1 MGKPEFK
8 PGLET
13 LRGLAALVVAMSH
26 GRCAFVEPDG
36 TLNITELTLG
46 IFQPASA
53 VIVFFVLSGYV
64 LGQSLS
70 RDTNYLAFA
79 GRRLLRIL
87 PAFIVSVLF
96 AYLVVSSVRIEP
108 APASTSAFFQ
118 SVFWPA
124 PTWGDVYDNLLLN
137 NSHVNGPTWSIWP
150 ELVGSA
156 ILPVV
161 VIIHG
166 KAPQKYQWLVFAILA
181 VVLAFSQVRLFLY
194 FYAGYF
200 IAPRVSSVV
209 VEGPIA
215 RSMVLLGGLA
225 LLIAFGH
232 DPVDFKSRTIIPSAM
247 GATLLIAA
255 IASTRYRLLEI
266 SPLRFLGRVS
276 YSFYLLHW
284 PVFYLCVIVVLKMAP
299 FLAGAAANLVV
310 MGVSIG
316 ATLVFASLSYRFIE
330 RPFMRL
336 RSTDL
341 STVIAPSRAV

>member
-1 MGKPEFK
+1 MVKSEFK

-36 TLNITELTLG
+36 ALNVTDRLLG

-53 VIVFFVLSGYV
+53 VVVFFVLSGYV
-64 LGQSLS
+64 LGRSLWS
-70 RDTNYLAFA
+70 DTNYFAFA
-79 GRRLLRIL
+79 VRRLLRIL

-96 AYLVVSSVRIEP
+96 AYLVVSSVRINS

-124 PTWGDVYDNLLLN
+124 PTWSDVYDNLLLI
-137 NSHVNGPTWSIWP
+137 NSRVNGPTWSIWP

-166 KAPQKYQWLVFAILA
+166 MAPSKYQWLVFGILA
-181 VVLAFSQVRLFLY
+181 VILAFSPLRLFLY
-194 FYAGYF
+194 FYVGYF
-200 IAPRVSSVV
+200 IAPQVSSAI
-209 VEGPIA
+209 VERPIV

-284 PVFYLCVIVVLKMAP
+284 PVFYLCVMVVLKMTP

-310 MGVSIG
+310 MGASIG

-341 STVIAPSRAV
+341 SATIAASRAV

>member
-1 MGKPEFK
+1 MVQSEFK

-26 GRCAFVEPDG
+26 GRCAFVEFQG
-36 TLNITELTLG
+36 ALNVTDVVLG

-53 VIVFFVLSGYV
+53 VVVFFVLSGYV
-64 LGQSLS
+64 LGRSLLS
-70 RDTNYLAFA
+70 DTNYLAFA
-79 GRRLLRIL
+79 VRRLLRIL

-96 AYLVVSSVRIEP
+96 AYLVVSWVRIEP

-124 PTWGDVYDNLLLN
+124 PTWSDAYENLLLI
-137 NSHVNGPTWSIWP
+137 NSRVNGPTWSIWP

-166 KAPQKYQWLVFAILA
+166 MAPPKYQWLVFGILA
-181 VVLAFSQVRLFLY
+181 VILAFSPLRLFLY
-194 FYAGYF
+194 FYVGYF
-200 IAPRVSSVV
+200 IAPRVSSMIA
-209 VEGPIA
+209 ENPIA

-225 LLIAFGH
+225 LLIAFGR
-232 DPVDFKSRTIIPSAM
+232 DPVDFKFRTIIPSAM

-266 SPLRFLGRVS
+266 GPLRFLGRVS

-284 PVFYLCVIVVLKMAP
+284 PVFYLCVMAVLKMAP

-316 ATLVFASLSYRFIE
+316 ATLVFASLSYRLIE

-336 RSTDL
+336 RSSDL
-341 STVIAPSRAV
+341 STTIAPSRAV

>member
-1 MGKPEFK
+1 MAKPEFRS
-8 PGLET
+8 GLET
-13 LRGLAALVVAMSH
+13 LRGLAALIVAMSH
-26 GRCAFVEPDG
+26 GRCAFVESDG
-36 TLNITELTLG
+36 TLSVADRVLG

-53 VIVFFVLSGYV
+53 VVVFFVLSGYV
-64 LGQSLS
+64 LGQSLTS
-70 RDTNYLAFA
+70 DTKYLAFSI
-79 GRRLLRIL
+79 RRLFRIL

-96 AYLVVSSVRIEP
+96 AYLVVSAVRIEP
-108 APASTSAFFQ
+108 APALTTAFFR

-124 PTWGDVYDNLLLN
+124 PTWGDVYDNLVMI
-137 NSHVNGPTWSIWP
+137 NSRVNGPTWSIWP

-161 VIIHG
+161 ATIHG

-181 VVLAFSQVRLFLY
+181 MVLAFSQVRFFLY

-200 IAPRVSSVV
+200 VVPRVSRLIAES
-209 VEGPIA
+209 PMA
-215 RSMVLLGGLA
+215 RSVVLLGGLA

-284 PVFYLCVIVVLKMAP
+284 PFFYLCVMVVLKMAP

-310 MGVSIG
+310 MVVSTG
-316 ATLVFASLSYRFIE
+316 ATLVFAALSYRFIE

-341 STVIAPSRAV
+341 SATIAPSPAV